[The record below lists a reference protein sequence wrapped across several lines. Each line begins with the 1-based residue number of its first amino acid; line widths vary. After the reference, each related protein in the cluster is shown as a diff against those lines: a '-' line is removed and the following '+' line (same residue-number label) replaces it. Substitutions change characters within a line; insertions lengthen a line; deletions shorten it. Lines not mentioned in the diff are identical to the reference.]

1 MSKSKKDS
9 GVFEFEVTPEDVEE
23 LRKDGIP
30 ESELPKVGI
39 IQNSARSTHFAAGG
53 EREVKIPINI
63 SGEILDFFSRRSREP
78 LEEQINAALRKV
90 MENETRR

>member
-9 GVFEFEVTPEDVEE
+9 GVFEFEVTPEDVEA
-23 LRKDGIP
+23 LRREGIP
-30 ESELPKVGI
+30 ESELPKAGI
-39 IQNSARSTHFAAGG
+39 IQNSLRSTHFAAGG

-63 SGEILDFFSRRSREP
+63 GGEIVEFFSRRSDEP
-78 LEEQINAALRKV
+78 LEEQINAELRKV